1 MVKEGKSLESQ
12 GMEIVMQ
19 RKLRGQEKFS
29 WDLGV
34 LDVAQDEKK
43 KIKKLLCRCSKN
55 TVRLMGKDVGNVAFK
70 RS

>member
-12 GMEIVMQ
+12 GMEILMQ
-19 RKLRGQEKFS
+19 RKLRGWEKFS

-43 KIKKLLCRCSKN
+43 TLKSCF
-55 TVRLMGKDVGNVAFK
+55 VDVLK
-70 RS
+70 TQ